1 MTTPRALTLLPLVS
15 RLSITLFVTTT
26 KIYRVAWASILAMQ
40 YVVLTDAMPAGKF
53 GIYMGIFNFFIV
65 LPQIMASTIYGGLLH
80 GIFGGEPIFV
90 LVTGGVS
97 FLVAAALMNRLK

>member
-1 MTTPRALTLLPLVS
+1 MSIYLVTSPMLLFLSMTG
-15 RLSITLFVTTT
+15 IG
-26 KIYRVAWASILAMQ
+26 VAWASILAMP
-40 YVVLTDAMPAGKF
+40 YVVLTDALPAGKF

-65 LPQIMASTIYGGLLH
+65 LPQIMASTIYCGLLH

-97 FLVAAALMNRLK
+97 FLIAAVLMNRLK